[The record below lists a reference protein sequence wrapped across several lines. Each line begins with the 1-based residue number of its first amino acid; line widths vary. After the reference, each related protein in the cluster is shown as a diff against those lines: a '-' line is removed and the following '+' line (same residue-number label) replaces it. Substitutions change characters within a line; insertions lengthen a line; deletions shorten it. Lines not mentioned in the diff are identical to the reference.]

1 MFAKYCVEM
10 RQHGITKFEIF
21 SSADNINLHKNSHIL
36 FNIPTKAGKYK
47 KNPST
52 YRTQL
57 YFSCF

>member
-36 FNIPTKAGKYK
+36 FNIRTKPGK
-47 KNPST
+47 
-52 YRTQL
+52 
-57 YFSCF
+57 